1 MRLGMAIDEAEVD
14 AEEGNGSR
22 SNCHGDRR
30 VKKRK
35 RDEDEKEDEEERTR
49 NEEEALEAASLE
61 DSITFTDTLIAL
73 KIIRAQFPKIERV
86 AVQPFVLRSQLYSS
100 VKDRTQVDRE
110 LEALRKEEVLRIF
123 KLNTGQDD
131 HAIMFTDDYLKQ
143 IEAAR
148 IRIEAKHPDDVAIFG
163 WFRSFVL
170 PSKNQVGISHLE
182 LCELLSS
189 GGELKDKHISLL
201 INAGLLTRQ
210 LADSNSYWFSIPNVG
225 MLLKSLS
232 QGRKELL
239 SFLNRRKYK
248 EMLLSPLEKRRLRFS
263 QLDMRFHL
271 RDLIGSGHLKIVPT
285 PVGSL
290 VRVAKE

>member
-1 MRLGMAIDEAEVD
+1 MTLGMAIHEAEP
-14 AEEGNGSR
+14 EEGNASH
-22 SNCHGDRR
+22 SNCRGGRR
-30 VKKRK
+30 EKRR
-35 RDEDEKEDEEERTR
+35 RDEDEKEEEEGRTR
-49 NEEEALEAASLE
+49 NEEEELEAASLE
-61 DSITFTDTLIAL
+61 DSIAFTDTLIAL

-100 VKDRTQVDRE
+100 IKDRTQVDRE

-131 HAIMFTDDYLKQ
+131 HAIMFIDDYLKQ
-143 IEAAR
+143 VEAAR
-148 IRIEAKHPDDVAIFG
+148 IRIEAKHPDDVVVFS

-189 GGELKDKHISLL
+189 GGEVKDKHISLL

-210 LADSNSYWFSIPNVG
+210 LDDSNSYWFSIPNIG
-225 MLLKSLS
+225 LLLKSLS
-232 QGRKELL
+232 QGRKELQ

-248 EMLLSPLEKRRLRFS
+248 EMLLSALEKRRLRFS

-271 RDLIGSGHLKIVPT
+271 RDLIGSGHLKIVQT

-290 VRVAKE
+290 VRISKE

>member
-1 MRLGMAIDEAEVD
+1 MAISEAEVEAE
-14 AEEGNGSR
+14 AEEGNAPH

-30 VKKRK
+30 IKKRR

-49 NEEEALEAASLE
+49 NEEEELEAASLE

-110 LEALRKEEVLRIF
+110 LEALREEEVLRIF

-143 IEAAR
+143 VEAAR
-148 IRIEAKHPDDVAIFG
+148 IRIEAKHPDDVVIFG

-170 PSKNQVGISHLE
+170 PSKNQVSISHLE

-189 GGELKDKHISLL
+189 GGEVKDKHISLL

-285 PVGSL
+285 PAGSL